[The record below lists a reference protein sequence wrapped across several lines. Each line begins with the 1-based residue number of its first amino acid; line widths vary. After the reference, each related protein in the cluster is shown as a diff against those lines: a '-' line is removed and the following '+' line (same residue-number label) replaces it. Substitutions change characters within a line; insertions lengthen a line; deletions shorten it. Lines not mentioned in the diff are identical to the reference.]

1 MRADD
6 NLIVYFSTSDQN
18 AVAQAVPGREA
29 EICSAPVFV
38 DGVPTALQIQ
48 TENYRGYFLSENR
61 GKYRYQVEFVMFSSN
76 FADCAVDFTCQY
88 VIIW

>member
-1 MRADD
+1 MLETLLKPNTGASVSYTHLD
-6 NLIVYFSTSDQN
+6 VYKRQN
-18 AVAQAVPGREA
+18 TDFAAVNQARNIRKVSL
-29 EICSAPVFV
+29 C
-38 DGVPTALQIQ
+38 